1 MNKVFLT
8 QLKMHSDVLM
18 STYFQCSPPGH
29 SESLFFPFSAAPSF
43 VEELIDQAAALG
55 QCVTLSCRTAAQS
68 SLHIDWFRGDVGNTL
83 GSP

>member
-1 MNKVFLT
+1 MNKIFLT
-8 QLKMHSDVLM
+8 QLKMHSDVLV
-18 STYFQCSPPGH
+18 STYFQRSPSGH
-29 SESLFFPFSAAPSF
+29 SEPLSFLFSAAPSF

-68 SLHIDWFRGDVGNTL
+68 SLHIDWFRGDAGNTL